1 MLVEHIL
8 HKLLRGVLGA
18 LPARSREG
26 PDLGSANSLAHS
38 AFRHLLYS
46 HLGVLEVEG
55 ILPWILDAA
64 MDNNA
69 DIDDILIAG

>member
-18 LPARSREG
+18 LPRAREG

-46 HLGVLEVEG
+46 HLGVLKVEG

-64 MDNNA
+64 KDNKA